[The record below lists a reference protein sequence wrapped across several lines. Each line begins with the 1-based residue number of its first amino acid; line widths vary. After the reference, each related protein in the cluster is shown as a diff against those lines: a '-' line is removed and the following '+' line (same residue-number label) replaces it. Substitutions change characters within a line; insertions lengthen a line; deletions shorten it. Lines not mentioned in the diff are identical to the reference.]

1 MTVLA
6 AILIFSGVVFLT
18 VSSLGILRLPDFYSR
33 THAVG
38 KSETLGAM
46 LLLGGLAAYH
56 GLDNTGL
63 KLLLILVF
71 LFLTN
76 PTVTNI
82 IAKAA
87 RRSGLQ
93 PWVRREKNEEDVP
106 SEARE
111 GKA

>member
-1 MTVLA
+1 MTVPA
-6 AILIFSGVVFLT
+6 AILIFSGVVFLA
-18 VSSLGILRLPDFYSR
+18 VSSLGILRFPDFYSR

-38 KSETLGAM
+38 ISETLGAM

-76 PTVTNI
+76 PTATHI

-87 RRSGLQ
+87 SRSGLQ
-93 PWVRREKNEEDVP
+93 PWVRREEK
-106 SEARE
+106 EADAAAKE
-111 GKA
+111 GKT